1 MPLPTLAFTEPV
13 GSADAPLI
21 VLGPSLGTSSILW
34 ERVVP
39 LLSDAFRLT
48 AWDLPGHGAS
58 PVASAPFTV
67 ADLADAVATAVR
79 ALGADEIRYAGV
91 SLGGATGLALAQRH
105 PDLVAGAAIVA
116 SGAYLGDP
124 GPWLDRATLVRA
136 ESTSVLVDQSTDRW
150 FTPDAATRIPQL
162 STRLLQVLSD
172 ADDDS
177 YARCC
182 EALATYDMRAGLAS
196 ITVPILAVWGESDPV
211 VAEPAAIEIAHGVQK
226 GDTVRI
232 TGAAHLPPAE
242 QPEAVAA
249 ALREFFSAAS

>member
-1 MPLPTLAFTEPV
+1 MTLPTLAFTEPV
-13 GSADAPLI
+13 GPADAPLI

-39 LLSDAFRLT
+39 ILSDDFRLT

-58 PVASAPFTV
+58 PVAFAPFTV
-67 ADLADAVATAVR
+67 ADLADAVAAGVR

-91 SLGGATGLALAQRH
+91 SLGGATGLALAQRN

-124 GPWLDRATLVRA
+124 GPWSDRAALVRA
-136 ESTSVLVDQSTDRW
+136 ESTSVLVHQSTTRW
-150 FTPDAATRIPQL
+150 FTPDAVTSIPDL
-162 STRLLQVLSD
+162 SARLLQVLSD
-172 ADDDS
+172 TDDDS

-182 EALATYDMRAGLAS
+182 EALAAYDMRTELAS

-211 VAEPAAIEIAHGVQK
+211 VAELAAVEIAQGVQK
-226 GDTVRI
+226 GDTARI
-232 TGAAHLPPAE
+232 NGAAHLPPAE
-242 QPEAVAA
+242 QPDAVAV